1 MKIWD
6 SAKAFRTNHLF
17 VRGGSMIYQVA
28 STYNLVTFR
37 QNCMEM
43 KKIGPKGAA
52 FEFFLCRSATTSL
65 KCIFNAN
72 KMKFYTVQRSSIPIL
87 LHFKVCFVDVST
99 RIIHCFTRV
108 WICIVFLQYEFV
120 SVSIGGSR
128 ERNRRAAPS
137 QSIFFISM
145 HFLAKI
151 MANNRLTPPLREIL
165 DPPLLNL

>member
-43 KKIGPKGAA
+43 KKIGPKGTA
-52 FEFFLCRSATTSL
+52 FEFFLCRSATSSL

-99 RIIHCFTRV
+99 RIIV
-108 WICIVFLQYEFV
+108 LLEYGFV
-120 SVSIGGSR
+120 LFFCSMNLYQSALADLGSVTDARPRLSPFFSFPCTFWQKLWQIIG
-128 ERNRRAAPS
+128 
-137 QSIFFISM
+137 
-145 HFLAKI
+145 
-151 MANNRLTPPLREIL
+151 
-165 DPPLLNL
+165 